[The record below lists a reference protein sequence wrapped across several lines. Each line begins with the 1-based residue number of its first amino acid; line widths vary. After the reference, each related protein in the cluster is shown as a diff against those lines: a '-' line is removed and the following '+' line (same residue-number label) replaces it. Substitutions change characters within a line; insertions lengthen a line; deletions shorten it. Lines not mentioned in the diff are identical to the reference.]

1 MNLFSDY
8 QKKIFN
14 SLKSLEK
21 KHIIQIPSKLKSITI
36 ELPPKNQKADIS
48 CNAAM
53 ILAKINNSTPTKFAE
68 ILKKHLLSNF
78 SEFKNTEIVEPGFL
92 NIYFQFLKQDSSNQG
107 IDCIALENNLMYL
120 HYSFS

>member
-21 KHIIQIPSKLKSITI
+21 KKIIQIPSKLKSITI

-78 SEFKNTEIVEPGFL
+78 SEFKSIEIAEPGFL
-92 NIYFQFLKQDSSNQG
+92 NIYFHTSFWKKKSN
-107 IDCIALENNLMYL
+107 
-120 HYSFS
+120 